1 MSERYVSKF
10 AASTLAAT
18 AWVITYQPERLREWL
33 DRHADGDELERETRA
48 LIAEK
53 ARRQRARVPA

>member
-1 MSERYVSKF
+1 MSERYQGKF

-18 AWVITYQPERLREWL
+18 AWVITYHPEQLREWL
-33 DRHADGDELERETRA
+33 DRHPYGDELERETRA

-53 ARRQRARVPA
+53 ARRKRAQVSA